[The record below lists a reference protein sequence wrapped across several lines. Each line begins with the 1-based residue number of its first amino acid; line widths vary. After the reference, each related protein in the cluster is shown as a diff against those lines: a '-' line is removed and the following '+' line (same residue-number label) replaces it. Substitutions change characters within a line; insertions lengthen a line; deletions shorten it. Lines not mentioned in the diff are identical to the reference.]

1 LTIIFICGGTLIIV
15 LNFNRGQNTRKD
27 LNALLNRNFVKLE
40 RPQEYVRRPDKA
52 PTPEALLMC
61 RALKDDKLK
70 EYLESLE
77 KKPERKLI
85 RIFSGI
91 IDSSSAMLP
100 ILYDKEL
107 PPVIIA
113 AVSFD
118 PIQNVQARMMTK
130 ITLLLLIESESKKLG
145 IWNQLQ
151 QKWTEK
157 YIIETK
163 MYVRILDAII
173 KQCENT
179 GQKDKVV
186 DLRKTVKLIKEAN
199 VQYTIDW

>member
-1 LTIIFICGGTLIIV
+1 MIN
-15 LNFNRGQNTRKD
+15 LNPGQKTKKETRQSKSNLD
-27 LNALLNRNFVKLE
+27 AHLNRNFISLDKRDEVM
-40 RPQEYVRRPDKA
+40 QRPDKR
-52 PTPEALLMC
+52 PSKDSLLMC
-61 RALKDDKLK
+61 RALKADKLK

-77 KKPERKLI
+77 KKPKKKLI

-91 IDSSSAMLP
+91 IDSSSTGLP
-100 ILYDKEL
+100 ILYDKEM
-107 PPVIIA
+107 PSVIIA
-113 AVSFD
+113 AVSFA

-130 ITLLLLIESESKKLG
+130 ITLLLLIESKSKKLD
-145 IWNQLQ
+145 IWNPLQ
-151 QKWTEK
+151 QAWTKK

-173 KQCENT
+173 KQCDNT

>member
-1 LTIIFICGGTLIIV
+1 MI
-15 LNFNRGQNTRKD
+15 NFNPGQKTKQETRQPKANLD
-27 LNALLNRNFVKLE
+27 AHLNRNFIRLDKPDEVM
-40 RPQEYVRRPDKA
+40 QRPDKR
-52 PTPEALLMC
+52 PTKDSLLMC
-61 RALKDDKLK
+61 RALKADKVR

-77 KKPERKLI
+77 KEPKKKI
-85 RIFSGI
+85 VRIFLGI
-91 IDSSSAMLP
+91 IYSKSAKLP
-100 ILYDKEL
+100 ILCDKEM
-107 PPVIIA
+107 PFVKIA
-113 AVSFD
+113 DISFD
-118 PIQNVQARMMTK
+118 PLQNVQARMMTK
-130 ITLLLLIESESKKLG
+130 ITLLLIIESESQKLD
-145 IWNQLQ
+145 IWNPLQ
-151 QKWTEK
+151 QAWTKK

>member
-1 LTIIFICGGTLIIV
+1 MI
-15 LNFNRGQNTRKD
+15 NYNPGQKTKQETRQPKANLD
-27 LNALLNRNFVKLE
+27 AHLNRNFIRLDKPDEVM
-40 RPQEYVRRPDKA
+40 QRPDKR
-52 PTPEALLMC
+52 PTKDSLLMC
-61 RALKDDKLK
+61 RALKADKVR

-77 KKPERKLI
+77 KEPKKKI
-85 RIFSGI
+85 VRIFLGI
-91 IDSSSAMLP
+91 IYSKSAKLP
-100 ILYDKEL
+100 ILCDKEM
-107 PPVIIA
+107 PFVKIA
-113 AVSFD
+113 DISFD
-118 PIQNVQARMMTK
+118 PLQNVQARIMTK
-130 ITLLLLIESESKKLG
+130 ITLLLIIESESQKLD
-145 IWNQLQ
+145 IWNPLQ
-151 QKWTEK
+151 QAWTKK

>member
-1 LTIIFICGGTLIIV
+1 MLFTMIN
-15 LNFNRGQNTRKD
+15 LNPGQKTKKETRQSKSNLD
-27 LNALLNRNFVKLE
+27 AHLNRNFIRLDKPDEVM
-40 RPQEYVRRPDKA
+40 QRPDKR
-52 PTPEALLMC
+52 PTKDSLLMC
-61 RALKDDKLK
+61 RALKADKVR

-77 KKPERKLI
+77 KEPKKKI
-85 RIFSGI
+85 VRIFLGI
-91 IDSSSAMLP
+91 IYSKSAKLP
-100 ILYDKEL
+100 ILCDKEM
-107 PPVIIA
+107 PFVKIA
-113 AVSFD
+113 DISFD
-118 PIQNVQARMMTK
+118 PILNVQARMMTK
-130 ITLLLLIESESKKLG
+130 IALLLLIESESKKLG

>member
-1 LTIIFICGGTLIIV
+1 MLIIV
-15 LNFNRGQNTRKD
+15 MNSNRGQNTRKE

-52 PTPEALLMC
+52 PTLEALLIC
-61 RALKDDKLK
+61 RALKVDKLK

-77 KKPERKLI
+77 KKPKKKII

-91 IDSSSAMLP
+91 IDSSSAGLP

-113 AVSFD
+113 AVPFD
-118 PIQNVQARMMTK
+118 PLQNVQARMMTK
-130 ITLLLLIESESKKLG
+130 ITLLLIIESESQKLD

-151 QKWTEK
+151 QIWTQK
-157 YIIETK
+157 YILETK
-163 MYVRILDAII
+163 TYVQILEAII
-173 KQCENT
+173 MQCENS
-179 GQKDKVV
+179 GQKDKAME
-186 DLRKTVKLIKEAN
+186 LFNSIKLIKEAN
-199 VQYTIDW
+199 MQYAIDW

>member
-1 LTIIFICGGTLIIV
+1 MLIIV
-15 LNFNRGQNTRKD
+15 MNSNRGQNTRKE

-52 PTPEALLMC
+52 PTLEALLMC
-61 RALKDDKLK
+61 RALKVDKLK

-77 KKPERKLI
+77 KKPKKKII

-91 IDSSSAMLP
+91 IDSSSAGLP
-100 ILYDKEL
+100 ILYDQEL

-130 ITLLLLIESESKKLG
+130 ITLLLLIESKSKKLD
-145 IWNQLQ
+145 IWNPLQ
-151 QKWTEK
+151 QAWTKK

-199 VQYTIDW
+199 VQYAIDW

>member
-1 LTIIFICGGTLIIV
+1 MI
-15 LNFNRGQNTRKD
+15 NYNPGQKTKQETRQPKANLD
-27 LNALLNRNFVKLE
+27 AHLNRNFIRFIQPDEVM
-40 RPQEYVRRPDKA
+40 QRPDKR
-52 PTPEALLMC
+52 PTKDSLLMC
-61 RALKDDKLK
+61 RALKADKVR

-77 KKPERKLI
+77 KEPKKKI
-85 RIFSGI
+85 VRIFLGI
-91 IDSSSAMLP
+91 IYSKSAKLP
-100 ILYDKEL
+100 ILCDKEM
-107 PPVIIA
+107 PFVKIA
-113 AVSFD
+113 DISFD
-118 PIQNVQARMMTK
+118 PLQNVQARMMTK
-130 ITLLLLIESESKKLG
+130 ITLLLIIESESQKLD
-145 IWNQLQ
+145 IWNPLQ
-151 QKWTEK
+151 QAWTKK

>member
-1 LTIIFICGGTLIIV
+1 MLIIV
-15 LNFNRGQNTRKD
+15 MNSNRGQNTRKE

-52 PTPEALLMC
+52 PTLEALLIC
-61 RALKDDKLK
+61 RALKVDKLK

-77 KKPERKLI
+77 KKPKKKII

-91 IDSSSAMLP
+91 IDSSSAGLP
-100 ILYDKEL
+100 ILYDQEL

-130 ITLLLLIESESKKLG
+130 ITLLLLIESESKKLD
-145 IWNQLQ
+145 IWNPLQ
-151 QKWTEK
+151 QAWTKK

-173 KQCENT
+173 KQCDNT

>member
-1 LTIIFICGGTLIIV
+1 MI
-15 LNFNRGQNTRKD
+15 NFNPGQKTKQETRQPKANLD
-27 LNALLNRNFVKLE
+27 AHLNRNFIRLDKPDEVM
-40 RPQEYVRRPDKA
+40 QRPDKR
-52 PTPEALLMC
+52 PTKDSLLMC
-61 RALKDDKLK
+61 RALKADKVR

-77 KKPERKLI
+77 KEPKKKI
-85 RIFSGI
+85 VRIFLGI
-91 IDSSSAMLP
+91 IYSKSAKLP
-100 ILYDKEL
+100 ILCDKEM
-107 PPVIIA
+107 PFVKIA
-113 AVSFD
+113 DISFD

>member
-130 ITLLLLIESESKKLG
+130 ITLLLIESKSKKLD
-145 IWNQLQ
+145 IWNPLQ
-151 QKWTEK
+151 QAWTKK

-199 VQYTIDW
+199 VQYAIDW

>member
-1 LTIIFICGGTLIIV
+1 MLFTMI
-15 LNFNRGQNTRKD
+15 NFNPGQKTKQETRQPKANLD
-27 LNALLNRNFVKLE
+27 AHLNRNFIRLDKPDEVM
-40 RPQEYVRRPDKA
+40 QRPDKR
-52 PTPEALLMC
+52 PTKDSLLMC
-61 RALKDDKLK
+61 RALKADKVR

-77 KKPERKLI
+77 KKPKKKLI

-91 IDSSSAMLP
+91 IDSSSTGLP
-100 ILYDKEL
+100 ILYDKEM
-107 PPVIIA
+107 PSVIIA
-113 AVSFD
+113 AVSFA

-163 MYVRILDAII
+163 MYVRIIDAII

>member
-1 LTIIFICGGTLIIV
+1 M
-15 LNFNRGQNTRKD
+15 NSNRGQNTRKE

-52 PTPEALLMC
+52 PTLEALLMC
-61 RALKDDKLK
+61 RALKVDKLK

-77 KKPERKLI
+77 KKPKKKII

-91 IDSSSAMLP
+91 IDSSSAGLP
-100 ILYDKEL
+100 ILYDQEL

-130 ITLLLLIESESKKLG
+130 ITLLLIESKSKKLD
-145 IWNQLQ
+145 IWNPLQ
-151 QKWTEK
+151 QAWTKK